1 GFVYGGMPARSGVT
15 SALLVQAG
23 WNGVDDVLSG
33 RDNFLLANAPDAKP
47 ELLIEQ
53 LGERYERVG
62 TNLKRW
68 TVGSPIQ
75 APLDAMEALLKKQP
89 IDPNQVQE
97 VLLRSA
103 PGSVVDNSD
112 PPDIN
117 IQYAMAVMLIDKT
130 VSFRSIHDKPRMQ
143 DPAVLRLRAKVR
155 LEAPGGRGGGA
166 RGGARL
172 PLLEVT
178 LTDGRKL
185 TQDTGAVLGTID
197 NRMTREQLTAKCRD
211 LMTPVLGAAACQRLI
226 DRVLALDKVKDIRE
240 L

>member
-1 GFVYGGMPARSGVT
+1 
-15 SALLVQAG
+15 
-23 WNGVDDVLSG
+23 
-33 RDNFLLANAPDAKP
+33 
-47 ELLIEQ
+47 
-53 LGERYERVG
+53 
-62 TNLKRW
+62 
-68 TVGSPIQ
+68 
-75 APLDAMEALLKKQP
+75 
-89 IDPNQVQE
+89 
-97 VLLRSA
+97 RSA
-103 PGSVVDNSD
+103 FGRSTTSRGCGTLRFSACVRRCGSKRRGGGGAGARGGGG
-112 PPDIN
+112 PP
-117 IQYAMAVMLIDKT
+117 
-130 VSFRSIHDKPRMQ
+130 RS
-143 DPAVLRLRAKVR
+143 
-155 LEAPGGRGGGA
+155 GGGA